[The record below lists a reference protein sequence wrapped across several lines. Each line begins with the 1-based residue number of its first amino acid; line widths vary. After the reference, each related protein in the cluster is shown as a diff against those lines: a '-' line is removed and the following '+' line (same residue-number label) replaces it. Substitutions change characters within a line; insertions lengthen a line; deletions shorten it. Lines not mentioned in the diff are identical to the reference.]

1 MKYLLETMLE
11 RKEVAAA
18 DVLSRVNFIISGLL
32 FFLLS
37 RSDNRPSR
45 KNVLVIIEIF
55 LWDSDGGVCHAVGY
69 AGEGGRVFMSGDF
82 VIKLDFIFQID

>member
-1 MKYLLETMLE
+1 MLE

-55 LWDSDGGVCHAVGY
+55 LWDSDGGGGSVMLWQCTIGY
-69 AGEGGRVFMSGDF
+69 AGEGFHVW
-82 VIKLDFIFQID
+82 